1 MNEGQDTPPVIM
13 PLSNPTSRAE
23 CTAEAAQRCTNGRA
37 IFASGSPFKNVEYEG
52 KTIASSQCN
61 NRYIIYFYEYIFLLN
76 LNANRK
82 VYRGKNF
89 LMLSYRYIFPGLA
102 LGASLGQTGVITNAM
117 INRSA
122 EALVELISD
131 DDLERRATFPENH
144 DIREISCHLA
154 LRVIQQ
160 ALDEN
165 LKVNQIPFV
174 KCYTINYFYHSSY
187 VNSIIVLNISRVVH

>member
-1 MNEGQDTPPVIM
+1 
-13 PLSNPTSRAE
+13 
-23 CTAEAAQRCTNGRA
+23 
-37 IFASGSPFKNVEYEG
+37 
-52 KTIASSQCN
+52 
-61 NRYIIYFYEYIFLLN
+61 
-76 LNANRK
+76 
-82 VYRGKNF
+82 
-89 LMLSYRYIFPGLA
+89 MLSYRYIFPGLA

-165 LKVNQIPFV
+165 LKVTLITFV
-174 KCYTINYFYHSSY
+174 KCHSVKYCLFLSFKLYHFNKFLNYF
-187 VNSIIVLNISRVVH
+187 RVAN

>member
-1 MNEGQDTPPVIM
+1 
-13 PLSNPTSRAE
+13 
-23 CTAEAAQRCTNGRA
+23 
-37 IFASGSPFKNVEYEG
+37 
-52 KTIASSQCN
+52 
-61 NRYIIYFYEYIFLLN
+61 
-76 LNANRK
+76 
-82 VYRGKNF
+82 
-89 LMLSYRYIFPGLA
+89 MLSYRYIFPGLA

-144 DIREISCHLA
+144 DIREISLHLA

-165 LKVNQIPFV
+165 LKVILILYV
-174 KCYTINYFYHSSY
+174 KYYSVKILSSILSFNLYHFNKCLNYFREA
-187 VNSIIVLNISRVVH
+187 I